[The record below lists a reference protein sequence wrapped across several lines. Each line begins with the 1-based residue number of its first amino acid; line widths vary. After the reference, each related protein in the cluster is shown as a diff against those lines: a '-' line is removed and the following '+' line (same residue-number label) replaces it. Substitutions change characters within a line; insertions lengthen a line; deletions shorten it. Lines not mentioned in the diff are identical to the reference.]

1 MGRVAVVGSLNV
13 DLVTTVQRHP
23 VPGETVRGQGLER
36 RPGGKG
42 ANQALGAARAGAATT
57 LVGRVGDDAAGS
69 AYLLGLRRE
78 EVDVG
83 RVRRTR
89 GTPTGH
95 ALIVVDRSG
104 ENTIVIAAGANGSVS
119 EQDVVDAADAVREA
133 DVLLLQLEVPLPA
146 VEAAARLARA
156 HGTRVLLN
164 PSPVTALGPELLDHV
179 DLVVANE
186 VETRSLGDWDGPL
199 VTTLG
204 GRGAR
209 WRAPGVDLHRD
220 AVRVDVVDS
229 TGAGDA
235 FAGALAAAL
244 ADRHDEAAALERAVA
259 AGARAATHPGAQDW
273 LLD

>member
-13 DLVTTVQRHP
+13 DLVTGVERHP
-23 VPGETVRGQGLER
+23 RPGETVRGEGLEH

-42 ANQALGAARAGAATT
+42 ANQALAAARAGARTT

-69 AYLLGLRRE
+69 SYLIGLRRE
-78 EVDVG
+78 DVDVS

-95 ALIVVDRSG
+95 ALIVVDGSG
-104 ENTIVIAAGANGSVS
+104 ENTIVIAAGANG
-119 EQDVVDAADAVREA
+119 ELTPDDVEDCADVVREA

-146 VEAAARLARA
+146 VEAAARLARGA
-156 HGTRVLLN
+156 GTRVLLN
-164 PSPVTALGPELLDHV
+164 PSPVTALGPSLLDHV

-186 VETRSLGDWDGPL
+186 DEARSLGGWDGPL
-199 VTTLG
+199 ITTLG
-204 GRGAR
+204 ARGAR
-209 WRAPGVDLHRD
+209 WRAPRVDLHRD
-220 AVRVDVVDS
+220 ALRVDVVDT

-235 FAGALAAAL
+235 LAGAVAAAL
-244 ADRHDEAAALERAVA
+244 ADGLDEAAALERGVA
-259 AGARAATHPGAQDW
+259 AGARAATHDGAQDW